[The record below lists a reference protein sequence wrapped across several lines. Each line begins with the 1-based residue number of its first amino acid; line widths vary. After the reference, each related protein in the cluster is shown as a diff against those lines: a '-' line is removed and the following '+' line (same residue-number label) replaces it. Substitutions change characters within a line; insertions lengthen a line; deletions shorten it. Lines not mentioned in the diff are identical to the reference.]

1 VVKFKE
7 HFNGISH
14 LLGGLAAVIVT
25 VLLVRAAVIR
35 GGSRAGIPFLVYGLS
50 MVLLYFASA
59 SYHMLDVGRRAHVM
73 LRRLDH
79 VSISILIAGTYT
91 PMCLIALRGSV
102 GTWLCWAVWGLAG
115 AVILTDVFWLDAP
128 RGLKAGCYVVLGWFA
143 VWATVP
149 LQRAIG
155 WGGMAWM
162 LAGGL
167 AYSIGALLYAIKKPN
182 PWPGVVGFHEIWHL
196 FVLAGSAGFVVLVWR
211 YVLPLVKVL

>member
-1 VVKFKE
+1 MVKFKE
-7 HFNGISH
+7 PFNGISH
-14 LLGGLAAVIVT
+14 LIGGIAAIIVT

-35 GGSRAGIPFLVYGLS
+35 GGTRAGVPFLVYGLS
-50 MVLLYFASA
+50 MILLYFASA
-59 SYHMLDVGRRAHVM
+59 WYHLLDVSPRTHIM

-79 VSISILIAGTYT
+79 VSISILIAGSYT
-91 PMCLIALRGSV
+91 PVCLIALGGRV
-102 GTWLCWAVWGLAG
+102 GAWLCWAVWALAG
-115 AVILTDVFWLDAP
+115 IVILTDIFWLDAP
-128 RGLKAGCYVVLGWFA
+128 RGLKAACYVVLGWFA
-143 VWATVP
+143 VWAMVP

-196 FVLAGSAGFVVLVWR
+196 FVLSGSAGFVVLVWR
-211 YVLPLVKVL
+211 YVLPLVKAV

>member
-7 HFNGISH
+7 PFNGISH
-14 LLGGLAAVIVT
+14 LLGGLAAIVVT
-25 VLLVRAAVIR
+25 VLLVRVAIIS
-35 GGSRAGIPFLVYGLS
+35 GGNGAGVPFLVYGLS

-59 SYHMLDVGRRAHVM
+59 WYHLLDVSPKAHVM

-79 VSISILIAGTYT
+79 ISISILIAGTYT
-91 PMCLIALRGSV
+91 PMCLVALRGSV
-102 GTWLCWAVWGLAG
+102 GTLLCWGVWGLAG

-128 RGLKAGCYVVLGWFA
+128 RGIKAGLYVLLGWFA
-143 VWATVP
+143 VWATIP

-155 WGGMAWM
+155 WGGMVWM

-211 YVLPLVKVL
+211 YVLPMVKAL